1 MATKSRSTAHSAA
14 TPPIG
19 APVPSVL
26 LPIAVVIFGLGLF
39 GAMDGVMKGAA
50 LAVGAYTA
58 MLWRSLTGAT
68 LMLPLWRWRAHAT
81 SRALPNGAALRLH
94 ATRGAVGAVMATMF
108 FYGLAR
114 TPMAEAM
121 ALSFIA
127 PLIALFLAAAL
138 LGETLSKGAVGGSVV
153 ALVGVTV
160 IAQGKLMGPH
170 DAESVKGMVAVLVSA
185 VLYAWNL
192 VLQRQQAQ
200 LAQPEEIAFFQ
211 AAFSFVFLALVAPWL
226 ATWPDAHAWVLIG
239 AAAVLAAVSVMLLSW
254 AYARAEA
261 QVLVPMEYTA
271 FIWAALIGW
280 LAFDEALTWR
290 TLAGVVLIVGGCL
303 YAARRENAAD
313 FEAPPLG

>member
-1 MATKSRSTAHSAA
+1 MATKSRPAAPASA

-19 APVPSVL
+19 ALV
-26 LPIAVVIFGLGLF
+26 PIAVAIVGLGLF

-68 LMLPLWRWRAHAT
+68 LMLPVWRWRAHAT
-81 SRALPNGAALRLH
+81 QRALPNAAALRLH
-94 ATRGAVGAVMATMF
+94 ATRGAVGAVMATTF

-138 LGETLSKGAVGGSVV
+138 LGETLSKGAVAGSVIALIGV
-153 ALVGVTV
+153 AV
-160 IAQGKLMGPH
+160 IAQGKLAGPH
-170 DAESVKGMVAVLVSA
+170 DAESLKGMAAVLVSA
-185 VLYAWNL
+185 VFYAWNL

-200 LAQPEEIAFFQ
+200 VAQPEEIAFFQ
-211 AAFSFVFLALVAPWL
+211 AAFSFVFLLLAAPWL
-226 ATWPDAHAWVLIG
+226 ATWPGAHAWVLIV
-239 AAAVLAAVSVMLLSW
+239 AAAVLAALSIMLLGW

-303 YAARRENAAD
+303 YAARRGNPAD
-313 FEAPPLG
+313 FEAPPMG

>member
-1 MATKSRSTAHSAA
+1 VGDKSTS
-14 TPPIG
+14 G
-19 APVPSVL
+19 APSAVNSGGGAFVPIL
-26 LPIAVVIFGLGLF
+26 VVIFGLGLF

-50 LAVGAYTA
+50 LSVGAYTA

-68 LMLPLWRWRAHAT
+68 LMLPVWRWRT
-81 SRALPNGAALRLH
+81 RAVGRGMPDAAAMRLH
-94 ATRGAVGAVMATMF
+94 VTRGAVGAVMATMF

-127 PLIALFLAAAL
+127 PLIALFLAAAM
-138 LGETLSKGAVGGSVV
+138 LGERLSKGAVGGSVV
-153 ALVGVTV
+153 ALIGVGV
-160 IAQGKLMGPH
+160 IAQGKLAGPH

-200 LAQPEEIAFFQ
+200 IAQPEEIAFFQ

-226 ATWPDAHAWVLIG
+226 ATWPGTHAWVLIL
-239 AAAVLAAVSVMLLSW
+239 AAAVLAAASVMLLGW

-280 LAFDEALTWR
+280 LAFDEALTWS

-303 YAARRENAAD
+303 YAARRGNPVD
-313 FEAPPLG
+313 FEVPPPS

>member
-1 MATKSRSTAHSAA
+1 MGDNSTSGARSTA
-14 TPPIG
+14 
-19 APVPSVL
+19 APAVSVL
-26 LPIAVVIFGLGLF
+26 IPILVVIFGLGLF

-58 MLWRSLTGAT
+58 MLWRTLTGAT
-68 LMLPLWRWRAHAT
+68 LMLPVWRWRAQVAG
-81 SRALPNGAALRLH
+81 RGMPDAAALRLH
-94 ATRGAVGAVMATMF
+94 ATRGGVGAIMATMF

-153 ALVGVTV
+153 ALIGVSV
-160 IAQGKLMGPH
+160 IAQGKLAGPH
-170 DAESVKGMVAVLVSA
+170 DAESIKGMAAVLVSA
-185 VLYAWNL
+185 VFYAWNL

-200 LAQPEEIAFFQ
+200 IAQPEEIAFFQ
-211 AAFSFVFLALVAPWL
+211 AGFSFMFLALASPWL
-226 ATWPDAHAWVLIG
+226 ATWPGPHAWVLIVSAALL
-239 AAAVLAAVSVMLLSW
+239 AAASVMLLSW

-271 FIWAALIGW
+271 FIWAALFGW
-280 LAFDEALTWR
+280 LAFDESLTWS
-290 TLAGVVLIVGGCL
+290 TLGGVVLIVGGCL
-303 YAARRENAAD
+303 YAARRGNPAD
-313 FEAPPLG
+313 FEAPPPG

>member
-1 MATKSRSTAHSAA
+1 MASQSTSGARVAA
-14 TPPIG
+14 
-19 APVPSVL
+19 APGVSVL
-26 LPIAVVIFGLGLF
+26 IPILVAIIGLGLF

-68 LMLPLWRWRAHAT
+68 LMLPVWRWRAHAT
-81 SRALPNGAALRLH
+81 ARALPDAAAMRLH
-94 ATRGAVGAVMATMF
+94 ATRGGVGAVMATMF

-127 PLIALFLAAAL
+127 PLIALFLAAAV

-153 ALVGVTV
+153 ALIGVAV
-160 IAQGKLMGPH
+160 IAQGKLAGPH
-170 DAESVKGMVAVLVSA
+170 DADSIKGMAAVLVSA

-211 AAFSFVFLALVAPWL
+211 AAFSFVFLALAAPWL
-226 ATWPDAHAWVLIG
+226 ATWPGAHAWVLIV
-239 AAAVLAAVSVMLLSW
+239 AAAILAAASIMLLGW

-280 LAFDEALTWR
+280 LAFEEALTWR

-303 YAARRENAAD
+303 YAARRGNPAD
-313 FEAPPLG
+313 FEAPPVG